1 MSGSSKTSFSYKD
14 AGVDISAKMGFIE
27 GIKGKAKSTARKGV
41 IGGIGGFGGL
51 FGVKELGYKD
61 PVLVTSIDGVGTKI
75 KVAALMGK
83 HSTVGIDIVCHGAND
98 VAVQGAEPLF
108 VFDYI
113 GMGKL
118 SQPLLNQIVDGLVT
132 GCKLVGCALLGGET
146 AEMPGVYPDG
156 EYDLVATIVG
166 VVERNQLING
176 SKIKAGD
183 QLVSFAST
191 GLHTNGYSLARRVL
205 FDSGRYTV
213 ASRLPE
219 LGETVGEALLRTHK
233 AYSNEIMK
241 LMKKFEIHG
250 LAHLTGGGFYDN
262 IPRVLP
268 KKTKAVIK
276 KGSWKVLP
284 IFDLIQKEGNIDER
298 EMHHVFNMGV
308 GMVAVV
314 GKNEADPFIQAAKQL
329 GLDARSIGEVKSGNQ
344 EVEIIS

>member
-1 MSGSSKTSFSYKD
+1 MSAAKTPFTYKE
-14 AGVDISAKMGFIE
+14 AGVDIDAKMNFIE
-27 GIKGKAKSTARKGV
+27 GLKAKVKSTHRKGV

-51 FGVKELGYKD
+51 FGVKECGYKD

-75 KVAALMGK
+75 KVAVLMGK
-83 HSTVGIDIVCHGAND
+83 HDTVGMDIVSHGAND
-98 VAVQGAEPLF
+98 IAVQGAEPLY

-113 GMGKL
+113 GTGKL
-118 SQPLLNQIVDGLVT
+118 SRQVADQIVEGLVE

-166 VVERNQLING
+166 MVEREKLIDG

-183 QLVSFAST
+183 ALVSFAST

-205 FDSGRYTV
+205 LDSGKYSVGSRV
-213 ASRLPE
+213 AE
-219 LGETVGEALLRTHK
+219 LGETVGEALLRPHK
-233 AYSNEIMK
+233 AYSKEILQ

-250 LAHLTGGGFYDN
+250 MAHITGGGFYDN
-262 IPRVLP
+262 IPRILP

-276 KGSWKVLP
+276 KGTWTVPP
-284 IFDLIQKEGNIDER
+284 IFRLIQKEGNIDER

-308 GMVAVV
+308 GMVVAVR
-314 GKNEADPFIQAAKQL
+314 ADQCAAFLAAANGLK
-329 GLDARSIGEVKSGNQ
+329 LDARPIGEVQPGNQ
-344 EVEIIS
+344 EVDIL